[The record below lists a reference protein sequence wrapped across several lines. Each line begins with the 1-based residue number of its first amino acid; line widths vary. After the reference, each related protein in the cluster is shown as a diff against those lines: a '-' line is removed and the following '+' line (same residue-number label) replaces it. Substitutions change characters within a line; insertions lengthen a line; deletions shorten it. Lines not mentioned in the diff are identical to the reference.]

1 MNLKRSVYTFAVA
14 VALVASQGY
23 YGVDAEAQE
32 SRDSRGSI
40 QAARQSLA
48 SMFNSL
54 LDSILQIRNG
64 NSPSVTP
71 QYKLAFSVGAG
82 GKVVEQATGFEC
94 VSECAVQLTDVLRT
108 SYQVVPDDD
117 YQFAGWSGDICN
129 TPDEYL
135 SSVCDVSINWK
146 QLGRNSDLR
155 IGAQFARKANIELAG
170 STGEFEVSSYG
181 FGGFYTDEMPPV
193 TCYPTIDNCMAA
205 DQADWR
211 QPDNYAVGDFNSD
224 GYQDLFIMP
233 FGNNGFLRKDK
244 VRPTIFLNNRRG
256 GLYRSD
262 KIFAGGKPTGMF
274 FGYRVAVE
282 DFNGDGRDDVV
293 IGAFGIISREPH
305 NYMEF
310 VPERYIVYLSGDDG
324 LLHDSSDS
332 IEGQENGATMPDMGF
347 AHDLAT
353 GDIDGDGD
361 IDIWMADRL
370 FENDGSGNFEI
381 SKYLSDIVAQPD
393 GYAMSSLIADFDDDG
408 IGDLVVGRSDPNS
421 EVWLYLSN
429 GESDLV
435 RRSIDFLPEG
445 RFGMENTKHNH
456 MAASDLDGD
465 GDRDI
470 VIGQTR
476 ADPYYQGRE
485 LQILIN
491 DGEGNF
497 TDETEARLG
506 EQTFYSEGEAYSHG
520 EGAVKLLDVNADGFI
535 DIFDLR
541 GHPYHSESAPV
552 NAAASIWLNDGT
564 GKFIDVP
571 PTVFPVVEPRDLA
584 PHFGN
589 NRYFY
594 GSMMRPGPIDIDND
608 GLIDMA
614 SFVVTN
620 DYPDYA
626 FGESTLYMLK
636 AKKKLKA
643 TDYAEWD

>member
-1 MNLKRSVYTFAVA
+1 MKQKCVFSG
-14 VALVASQGY
+14 LVLGT
-23 YGVDAEAQE
+23 
-32 SRDSRGSI
+32 
-40 QAARQSLA
+40 
-48 SMFNSL
+48 L
-54 LDSILQIRNG
+54 LIAYEG
-64 NSPSVTP
+64 NSRANGEYREPSDMRASNQAPKLATTSLFSNLLEMILAIRHGESVPVEP
-71 QYKLAFSVGAG
+71 QYRLVFSIGAG
-82 GKVVEQATGFEC
+82 GKVVEPTTGFEC
-94 VSECAVQLTDVLRT
+94 VSKCEVELTDVLRT

-135 SSVCDVSINWK
+135 SSACDVSVGWK
-146 QLGRNSDLR
+146 KLGIRGQLHVK
-155 IGAQFARKANIELAG
+155 AQFARKANVELAG
-170 STGEFEVSSYG
+170 STEEFEVSSYG
-181 FGGFYTDEMPPV
+181 FGSFYTDEMPPV

-211 QPDNYAVGDFNSD
+211 QPDNYAIGDFNSD

-233 FGNNGFLRKDK
+233 LGNNGFLRKDK
-244 VRPTIFLNNRRG
+244 VRPAIFLNNRRG
-256 GLYRSD
+256 ALYRSD
-262 KIFAGGKPTGMF
+262 KIFAGGQPTGMW
-274 FGYRVAVE
+274 FGYRIAVE

-361 IDIWMADRL
+361 TDIWMADRL

-381 SKYLSDIVAQPD
+381 SKYLSDIVVQSD
-393 GYAMSSLIADFDDDG
+393 GYTMSSLIADFDDDG

-435 RRSIDFLPEG
+435 RRSLDFLPEG
-445 RFGMENTKHNH
+445 RFGTENTKHNH

-491 DGEGNF
+491 DGKGNF

-520 EGAVKLLDVNADGFI
+520 EGAVKLLDVNADGFV

-541 GHPYHSESAPV
+541 GHPFHPESAPV
-552 NAAASIWLNDGT
+552 NAAVSIWLNDGT

-571 PTVFPVVEPRDLA
+571 PTVFPVVEPGDLA

-589 NRYFY
+589 RFFH

-620 DYPDYA
+620 NYPNYV
-626 FGESTLYMLK
+626 FGESTLYLLK
-636 AKKKLKA
+636 AKKKLTA

>member
-1 MNLKRSVYTFAVA
+1 
-14 VALVASQGY
+14 
-23 YGVDAEAQE
+23 
-32 SRDSRGSI
+32 
-40 QAARQSLA
+40 
-48 SMFNSL
+48 
-54 LDSILQIRNG
+54 
-64 NSPSVTP
+64 
-71 QYKLAFSVGAG
+71 
-82 GKVVEQATGFEC
+82 
-94 VSECAVQLTDVLRT
+94 
-108 SYQVVPDDD
+108 
-117 YQFAGWSGDICN
+117 
-129 TPDEYL
+129 
-135 SSVCDVSINWK
+135 
-146 QLGRNSDLR
+146 
-155 IGAQFARKANIELAG
+155 
-170 STGEFEVSSYG
+170 
-181 FGGFYTDEMPPV
+181 
-193 TCYPTIDNCMAA
+193 
-205 DQADWR
+205 
-211 QPDNYAVGDFNSD
+211 
-224 GYQDLFIMP
+224 
-233 FGNNGFLRKDK
+233 
-244 VRPTIFLNNRRG
+244 
-256 GLYRSD
+256 
-262 KIFAGGKPTGMF
+262 MF
-274 FGYRVAVE
+274 FGYRIAVE

-381 SKYLSDIVAQPD
+381 SKYLSDIIVQPD
-393 GYAMSSLIADFDDDG
+393 GYTMSSLIADFDDDG

-435 RRSIDFLPEG
+435 GRSLDFLPEG

-465 GDRDI
+465 GDLDI

-476 ADPYYQGRE
+476 AEPYYQGRE
-485 LQILIN
+485 LQIHIN

-541 GHPYHSESAPV
+541 GHPFHSESAPV

-571 PTVFPVVEPRDLA
+571 PTVFPVVEPGDLA

-589 NRYFY
+589 RFLY
-594 GSMMRPGPIDIDND
+594 GTMKRPGPIDIDND

-620 DYPDYA
+620 NYPDYA

>member
-1 MNLKRSVYTFAVA
+1 MKRKCVFSGLVLGTLLIAYEGNSWANGEYREPIDLRASNQAPKQATTSLFSNLLEMILA
-14 VALVASQGY
+14 
-23 YGVDAEAQE
+23 
-32 SRDSRGSI
+32 I
-40 QAARQSLA
+40 RQSE
-48 SMFNSL
+48 
-54 LDSILQIRNG
+54 
-64 NSPSVTP
+64 PVPVEP
-71 QYKLAFSVGAG
+71 QYRLVFSVGAG
-82 GKVVEQATGFEC
+82 GKIVEPTTGFEC
-94 VSECAVQLTDVLRT
+94 VSECEVQLTDVLRT

-135 SSVCDVSINWK
+135 SSACDVSINWK

-155 IGAQFARKANIELAG
+155 IGAQFARKANVELAG

-520 EGAVKLLDVNADGFI
+520 EGAVKLLDVNADGFV

-541 GHPYHSESAPV
+541 GHPFHPESAPV

-571 PTVFPVVEPRDLA
+571 PTVFPVVEPGDLA

-589 NRYFY
+589 RFLH

-620 DYPDYA
+620 NYPDYA